1 MSEPSQPQSTQP
13 EPTQPES
20 TRRPR
25 RRLDPLF
32 AAVLLVAAG
41 VAVITMHHLRV
52 GLYVVAAGLG
62 AAAVFRLLLRPRAA
76 GSLVVRSRQA
86 DVIVLAG
93 LAVAIAVLAA
103 LTPLAGSA
111 G

>member
-1 MSEPSQPQSTQP
+1 M
-13 EPTQPES
+13 
-20 TRRPR
+20 
-25 RRLDPLF
+25 
-32 AAVLLVAAG
+32 VVAAG
-41 VAVITMHHLRV
+41 IAIVSLHQLRA

-62 AAAVFRLLLRPRAA
+62 AAAALRLLLRPRAA

-86 DVIVLAG
+86 DVVVLAA

-103 LTPLAGSA
+103 VTPLSGSL